1 MSSQIV
7 FGNNELTEAS
17 GGGDGPEAVTAGM
30 AASLTDL
37 EWRRDAAKMVV
48 LITDAPPHGQYSV
61 FVWYEADG
69 QVLVN
74 GAIVGLTIAQSV
86 ASSFLEIKGGD
97 PNGHDPLVIARAMAQ
112 NGITL
117 VSS

>member
-1 MSSQIV
+1 MILLWVYQ
-7 FGNNELTEAS
+7 LTEAS

-48 LITDAPPHGQYSV
+48 LITDAPPHGEYCV
-61 FVWYEADG
+61 CVWYEADG

-74 GAIVGLTIAQSV
+74 GAIVGLKKT
-86 ASSFLEIKGGD
+86 
-97 PNGHDPLVIARAMAQ
+97 
-112 NGITL
+112 
-117 VSS
+117 